1 MKTAMRMLETLAD
14 MTRKVGPYVL
24 VELLLP
30 GGTLFALTLFVY
42 RNPDQVRS
50 FAAKARRAAARAIVR
65 VRVAVA
71 RSASRSPSL
80 TMGIETAV
88 RALG

>member
-1 MKTAMRMLETLAD
+1 MQMLEPVAELV
-14 MTRKVGPYVL
+14 RKLGPYVL

-30 GGTLFALTLFVY
+30 GGTLFALVLFAY
-42 RNPDQVRS
+42 RNPEQVRDY
-50 FAAKARRAAARAIVR
+50 AAKARRAAARAIARLRGAVVR
-65 VRVAVA
+65 H
-71 RSASRSPSL
+71 ASRSPSL